1 MKAAVFHGP
10 RDIRIEEVAV
20 PELEKGEVLVKVH
33 ACGICGS
40 DLHAYQHGMFES
52 LSMPVE
58 TGRVLGHEPSG
69 EVVDINGEVP
79 GIKIGDRVT
88 ASGIGGNA
96 EFLRIPLERIETIT
110 RIPTGVSF
118 EEAATVEPL
127 ATSLHAVDRAAP
139 ENGETHVIMGAGI
152 IGLGILQ
159 VLRATAKV
167 NTIVVDLSDKR
178 LAMAQKLGA
187 DTIINAARE
196 DAFGSVLKITGTEEM
211 TYLTDTMGMADTVFD
226 CAGIPFGFTGTPVL
240 QQAVSMVKQN
250 GKVVIVAL
258 FEKPAEIDYNIVV
271 RKGISMLGSWAW
283 AAEDFHRSMDMIGS
297 GKIDRKVLITHQFP
311 LDRAKEAYET
321 QLKTDEAVKIL
332 LKPSE

>member
-20 PELEKGEVLVKVH
+20 PELESGEVLIKVH

-40 DLHAYQHGMFES
+40 DLHAYRYGMFES

-58 TGRVLGHEPSG
+58 TGRIMGHEPSG
-69 EVVDINGEVP
+69 EVVEINGEVP
-79 GIKIGDRVT
+79 GIRIGDRVT
-88 ASGIGGNA
+88 ASGLGGNA
-96 EFLRIPLERIETIT
+96 EFLRIPLERIETLT
-110 RIPTGVSF
+110 LIPNGVGF

-127 ATSLHAVDRAAP
+127 ATSLHAVDRSAP
-139 ENGETHVIMGAGI
+139 EDGETHVIIGAGI

-159 VLRATAKV
+159 VLKATADV
-167 NTIVVDLSDKR
+167 RTIVVDLSDKR
-178 LAMAQKLGA
+178 LDMARTLGA

-196 DAFGSVLKITGTEEM
+196 DAFDKVLGITGTEEM
-211 TYLTDTMGMADTVFD
+211 TYLTAPTGMADAVFD
-226 CAGIPFGFTGTPVL
+226 CAGLPRGFTGTPVL

-250 GKVVIVAL
+250 GNVVVVAL

-271 RKGISMLGSWAW
+271 RKGINLSGSWAW
-283 AAEDFHRSMDMIGS
+283 IPEDFRRSMEMIVS
-297 GKIDRKVLITHQFP
+297 GTIDRKSLITHRFP
-311 LDRAKEAYET
+311 LDRAREAYET

-332 LKPSE
+332 INPV